1 MAYEC
6 RTLKLLTTKVNNGGL
21 HLGQGAEVGPTVGNM
36 EQ

>member
-1 MAYEC
+1 MKDSDYIGSLA
-6 RTLKLLTTKVNNGGL
+6 KLGGL